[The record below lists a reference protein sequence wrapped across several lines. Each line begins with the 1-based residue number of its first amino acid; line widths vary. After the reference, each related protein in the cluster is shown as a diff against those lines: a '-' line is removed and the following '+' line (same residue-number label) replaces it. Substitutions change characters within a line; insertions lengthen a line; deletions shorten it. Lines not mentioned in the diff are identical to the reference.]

1 MADSRKHIE
10 FLDHL
15 RGVAIIAVFLFH
27 ALGAACGRDQLPWG
41 GWFREFSVSRSF
53 LILLPFTF
61 GWSGVAI
68 FFVISGFC
76 IHLSFN
82 RKPDWQDFFA
92 RRFFRIYPPYIL
104 AVLLFALVVPWT
116 RIGFS
121 FSGVI
126 QFGSHLALI
135 HNFDNRTFYGLS
147 PAFWSIAVEV
157 QLYLLYPI
165 LAALVSRFGWKQSLF
180 YIAALEIALR
190 GTCSVVLMTTGTV
203 PWWLTGV
210 PFMYW
215 FSWSVGA
222 AVADAYASGRPLPFA
237 NQSLLTWG
245 GLAVASAFVKPFA
258 PFSFLCFAM
267 LTVTAMAKLLRS
279 KQAGVRFPAFLR
291 TYLESIGVCSY
302 SIYLLH
308 QPFLRVASPLTG
320 LLHLPNYPLLVF
332 FICLCLWFPIVGLS
346 GLWYNIFELPSMA
359 LGKRLLVTNFGR
371 QLGTAKLASYQKVR
385 GVVEKT

>member
-1 MADSRKHIE
+1 MAESRKHIE
-10 FLDHL
+10 FLDLL
-15 RGVAIIAVFLFH
+15 RGVALIVVFLFH

-41 GWFREFSVSRSF
+41 AWFREFSVSRSF
-53 LILLPFTF
+53 LVLLPFSF

-82 RKPDWQDFFA
+82 REPDWQDFFV

-104 AVLLFALVVPWT
+104 AVLLFALVFPWT

-121 FSGVI
+121 FAGVI

-135 HNFDNRTFYGLS
+135 HNFDNHTFYGLS

-165 LAALVSRFGWKQSLF
+165 LVAVVSRVSWKQSLF

-190 GTCSVVLMTTGTV
+190 GICSVVLMTTGTV
-203 PWWLTGV
+203 PLWLTGM

-222 AVADAYASGRPLPFA
+222 AVADAYASRRPLPFA
-237 NQSLLTWG
+237 NQSLLAWG
-245 GLAVASAFVKPFA
+245 GIAVASAFVKPFA
-258 PFSFLCFAM
+258 CFSFLFFAM
-267 LTVTAMAKLLRS
+267 LTVTAIAKLLRTEDI
-279 KQAGVRFPAFLR
+279 GVPFPAFLGR
-291 TYLESIGVCSY
+291 YLQGIGVCSY

-320 LLHLPNYPLLVF
+320 LLHLPSHPLLVF
-332 FICLCLWFPIVGLS
+332 VICLCLWFLIVRLS
-346 GLWYNIFELPSMA
+346 GLWYRMFELPSMA
-359 LGKRLLVTNFGR
+359 LGKRLLALNFGQ
-371 QLGTAKLASYQKVR
+371 QLDSATRVR
-385 GVVEKT
+385 